1 MNKRFVLALLVLG
14 RCILIAQRSA
24 GEFAV
29 YESQRIVDMPTAGV
43 LPRGCVLFRLLAFEE
58 GGILLEALVSPLPRL
73 QLGLG
78 YSGTAIIGT
87 QPPRWQGP
95 PAVLLRWRVI
105 EESLRVPALAIGLE
119 TLGRGSTL
127 AAQFT
132 TPAPGAYLAVS
143 KQYRWALGGVA
154 LHGGFGYGFDLRFNG
169 RTLNAWAGLEQML
182 GRSVAVSIELNPRSI
197 ETHLPMLLNAM
208 LRWSV
213 LRGATLELYV
223 RDVLAQTAARPIR
236 TVGIEMIAQL
246 SQVLW

>member
-1 MNKRFVLALLVLG
+1 MNKRIALALLVFT
-14 RCILIAQRSA
+14 RCIVIAQGSA

-43 LPRGCVLFRLLAFEE
+43 LPRDCVLFRVLAFEE
-58 GGILLEALVSPLPRL
+58 GGVLIEALLSPLPRL

-95 PAVLLRWRVI
+95 PAVLLRWRII
-105 EESLRVPALAIGLE
+105 EESLVFPAIALGME
-119 TLGRGSTL
+119 TLGRGPTFD
-127 AAQFT
+127 AQFT
-132 TPAPGAYLAVS
+132 TPAPGIYLTLS
-143 KQYRWALGGVA
+143 KQYRWVLGGVA

-169 RTLNAWAGLEQML
+169 KTLNAWAGLEQML

-197 ETHLPMLLNAM
+197 EMQLPLLLNTV

-223 RDVLAQTAARPIR
+223 RDVLAQTAARSIR
-236 TVGIEMIAQL
+236 TVGIEMIARL